1 MNTTIVNYR
10 VLPEVNTMKNVIH
23 TVEVL
28 IEKTINTQNK
38 SLIRNYSLEL
48 PSELTFIEFE
58 NISGST
64 IEEWVNTKVEQDS
77 LYINKYFDSFL
88 ISEQEKI
95 NNEISTLEKVL
106 ENQKLLV
113 TRSESRL
120 SELKNIYT

>member
-1 MNTTIVNYR
+1 
-10 VLPEVNTMKNVIH
+10 MKNVIH